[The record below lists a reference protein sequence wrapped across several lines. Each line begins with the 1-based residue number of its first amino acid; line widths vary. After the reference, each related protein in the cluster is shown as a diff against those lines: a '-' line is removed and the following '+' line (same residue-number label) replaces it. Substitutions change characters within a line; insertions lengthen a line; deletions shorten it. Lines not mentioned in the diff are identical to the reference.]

1 MEIKMKIFEYKRTN
15 GSILKEYF
23 EDGAF
28 YFEYSAK
35 GDTKKLLAYPIV
47 ESEKKKN
54 TLYLGHTLEEISDSP
69 IDILGEELTKN
80 GDPCYDEIRGVMPD
94 ITEDAYCFLSG
105 AASHAGVMID
115 PFGVITPQE
124 NGRDKTPSPL
134 FVPEETD
141 VALKGVK
148 PRQYFLDAQYPIMF
162 NVFKTDAGYTELLYF
177 VEAGDS
183 DRDPIVWIRE
193 KKYTDDPKEF
203 SIRCGT
209 KEFSHG
215 YAVKPGIYE
224 ISSDLFIDYLA
235 GTVAHWINF
244 TDRGIELTLPNTE
257 LEKVT
262 KGAMISAAT
271 TFTGPRPH
279 YGHKYYGR
287 ELHDNF
293 PPNYIWTIEAAF
305 LTGHTA
311 WAKEIFAHLINYGLT
326 DEGKFCY
333 IQGPFISGAS
343 AVEYAMILWLA
354 NRYKAELFQ
363 NGVDDDTATKLIGMG
378 DIILSRF
385 IPCPEFDGLRLI
397 KMCAEADNNA
407 RVNVYLNNNLWS
419 IRGLLS
425 LAELFPDEKF
435 ARFKDSAEIL
445 KQNISV
451 MIEKH
456 SLIGT
461 EYGDVPPFRFNYPA
475 IPYTLSNCKT
485 ALLPDDKEAVE
496 KYFYKPE
503 GRRDFDVTGQ
513 EITENTYANYR
524 YYPEALSA
532 MLLPE
537 NYAEGIF
544 NMRAKLGGN
553 LLGMTRLRSWLDDWP
568 VANYARYLL
577 ETGRIDKYLLLL
589 YSHTLH
595 HGHPD
600 LMCYYEQVKLFG
612 KMSAND
618 CVPSLLTTP
627 LMTVWMF
634 AYETVAD
641 RKLLLLSALP
651 KEWYALPFTAK
662 GIVTTNGTVD
672 IVSDGECFSFD
683 FSKGSPEGCE
693 IVFRNVE
700 KLSLD
705 SIKKGKEYAKDVI
718 GNRIILKKGLSHAEI
733 AL

>member
-1 MEIKMKIFEYKRTN
+1 MKIFEYKRTN
-15 GSILKEYF
+15 RATLSEYY

-28 YFEYSAK
+28 YFYYST
-35 GDTKKLLAYPIV
+35 DSDSFKLLAYDLN
-47 ESEKKKN
+47 EKEAKKN
-54 TLYLGHTLEEISDSP
+54 KLYLGHTLEEITDSP
-69 IDILGEELTKN
+69 TDILGDELTQN
-80 GDPCYDEIRGVMPD
+80 GDPSYDEIRGVMPE

-105 AASHAGVMID
+105 AASHGGVMID

-124 NGRDKTPSPL
+124 SGRDKTPAPMFDPAEADES
-134 FVPEETD
+134 
-141 VALKGVK
+141 LKSIK
-148 PRQYFLDAQYPIMF
+148 PKQYFLDAHYPIMF
-162 NVFKTDAGYTELLYF
+162 NVFKTKEGYTELLYF
-177 VEAGDS
+177 VDAGDS

-193 KKYTDDPKEF
+193 KKYTNDLKDF
-203 SIRCGT
+203 SVRCGT

-215 YAVKPGIYE
+215 YAKDSGIFE
-224 ISSDLFIDYLA
+224 IPAELFNDYLA
-235 GTVAHWINF
+235 GTIAHWINF
-244 TDRGIELTLPNTE
+244 TKKGITLTLPNKE
-257 LEKVT
+257 LEKVAT
-262 KGAMISAAT
+262 GAMISAAT

-305 LTGHTA
+305 LTGHA
-311 WAKEIFAHLINYGLT
+311 SWAKDIFSHLINYGIT

-419 IRGLLS
+419 IRGLLALS
-425 LAELFPDEKF
+425 ELLPDDKLS
-435 ARFKDSAEIL
+435 RFKDSAEIL
-445 KQNISV
+445 KQNIST
-451 MIEKH
+451 MLEKH
-456 SLIGT
+456 SSFKT
-461 EYGDVPPFRFNYPA
+461 EFGDVPPFRFNYPT

-485 ALLPDDKEAVE
+485 HLLPDDEAARE

-634 AYETVAD
+634 AYETVGD
-641 RKLLLLSALP
+641 RKLKLLSALP
-651 KEWYALPFTAK
+651 KEWYSLPFTAK
-662 GIVTTNGTVD
+662 GIVTSHGKVD
-672 IVSDGECFSFD
+672 IASDGKTITFD
-683 FSKGSPEGCE
+683 FSEGSPEDCE
-693 IVFRNVE
+693 ITFRNAESLNVDGI
-700 KLSLD
+700 KL
-705 SIKKGKEYAKDVI
+705 GKEYVKDVI
-718 GNRIILKKGLSHAEI
+718 GNSVILKKGTRHAEI
-733 AL
+733 AF

>member
-1 MEIKMKIFEYKRTN
+1 MKIFEYKRTN
-15 GSILKEYF
+15 GSTLSEYY

-28 YFEYSAK
+28 YFYYST
-35 GDTKKLLAYPIV
+35 GSDSFKLLAYDLN
-47 ESEKKKN
+47 EKETKKN
-54 TLYLGHTLEEISDSP
+54 KLYLGYTLEEITDSP
-69 IDILGEELTKN
+69 TDILGDELTKN
-80 GDPCYDEIRGVMPD
+80 GDPCYDEIRGVMPE

-105 AASHAGVMID
+105 AASHGGVMID

-124 NGRDKTPSPL
+124 SGRDKTPAPMFDPAEADES
-134 FVPEETD
+134 
-141 VALKGVK
+141 LKSIK
-148 PRQYFLDAQYPIMF
+148 PKQYFLDAHYPIMF
-162 NVFKTDAGYTELLYF
+162 NVFKTKEGYTELLYF
-177 VEAGDS
+177 VDAGDS

-193 KKYTDDPKEF
+193 KKYTNDLNDF
-203 SIRCGT
+203 SVRCGT

-215 YAVKPGIYE
+215 YAKDSGIFE
-224 ISSDLFIDYLA
+224 IPAELFNDYLA
-235 GTVAHWINF
+235 GTIAHWINF
-244 TDRGIELTLPNTE
+244 TKKGITLTLPNKE
-257 LEKVT
+257 LEKVAT
-262 KGAMISAAT
+262 GAMISAAT

-354 NRYKAELFQ
+354 NRYKNEFFASGIDED
-363 NGVDDDTATKLIGMG
+363 VKTKLVGMG

-445 KQNISV
+445 KQNISM

-503 GRRDFDVTGQ
+503 GRRDFDVTCQ

-577 ETGRIDKYLLLL
+577 ETSRIDKYLLLL

-627 LMTVWMF
+627 MMTVWMF
-634 AYETVAD
+634 AYETVGD
-641 RKLLLLSALP
+641 RKLKLLSALP
-651 KEWYALPFTAK
+651 KEWYSLPFTAK
-662 GIVTTNGTVD
+662 GIVTTHGKVD
-672 IVSDGECFSFD
+672 IVSDGKTISFD
-683 FSKGSPEGCE
+683 FSEGSPEDCE
-693 IVFRNVE
+693 IVFRNAE
-700 KLSLD
+700 SLNID
-705 SIKKGKEYAKDVI
+705 SIKLGKEYVKDVI
-718 GNRIILKKGLSHAEI
+718 GNRVILKKGTRHAEI

>member
-1 MEIKMKIFEYKRTN
+1 
-15 GSILKEYF
+15 
-23 EDGAF
+23 
-28 YFEYSAK
+28 
-35 GDTKKLLAYPIV
+35 
-47 ESEKKKN
+47 
-54 TLYLGHTLEEISDSP
+54 
-69 IDILGEELTKN
+69 
-80 GDPCYDEIRGVMPD
+80 
-94 ITEDAYCFLSG
+94 
-105 AASHAGVMID
+105 
-115 PFGVITPQE
+115 
-124 NGRDKTPSPL
+124 
-134 FVPEETD
+134 
-141 VALKGVK
+141 
-148 PRQYFLDAQYPIMF
+148 
-162 NVFKTDAGYTELLYF
+162 
-177 VEAGDS
+177 
-183 DRDPIVWIRE
+183 
-193 KKYTDDPKEF
+193 
-203 SIRCGT
+203 
-209 KEFSHG
+209 
-215 YAVKPGIYE
+215 
-224 ISSDLFIDYLA
+224 
-235 GTVAHWINF
+235 
-244 TDRGIELTLPNTE
+244 
-257 LEKVT
+257 
-262 KGAMISAAT
+262 MISAAT

-354 NRYKAELFQ
+354 NRYKNEFFASGIDED
-363 NGVDDDTATKLIGMG
+363 VKTKLVGMG

-419 IRGLLS
+419 IRGLLALS
-425 LAELFPDEKF
+425 ELLPDDNLN
-435 ARFKDSAEIL
+435 RFKDSAEIL
-445 KQNISV
+445 KQNISA
-451 MIEKH
+451 MLEKH
-456 SLIGT
+456 SSIGT
-461 EYGDVPPFRFNYPA
+461 EFGDVPPFRFNYPT

-485 ALLPDDKEAVE
+485 HLLPDDDAARE

-532 MLLPE
+532 M
-537 NYAEGIF
+537 
-544 NMRAKLGGN
+544 
-553 LLGMTRLRSWLDDWP
+553 
-568 VANYARYLL
+568 
-577 ETGRIDKYLLLL
+577 YLLLL

-595 HGHPD
+595 HGHPN
-600 LMCYYEQVKLFG
+600 LMCYYEQIKLFG

-627 LMTVWMF
+627 MMTVWMF

-700 KLSLD
+700 NLSLA
-705 SIKKGKEYAKDVI
+705 SIKKGKEYVKDII